1 MRDHHKTVQLLID
14 AGADV
19 TLKDCEGHTALDF
32 AKGRKQDECARVIQ
46 EHAEAGGAAAHEE
59 EVVEAIA
66 DAGSLPHALKLTLSI
81 DLCGNAQK
89 SSAHTLAEVRA
100 WLESGGH
107 ADAAMDSRCS
117 DLTLFMAAA
126 GNGDVPLLK
135 LLLEYNATVDL
146 EIGGGV
152 TAMVCA
158 VGASPTLISL
168 AFRCSVCAHAACTCT
183 CTCRVH
189 MLHAH
194 AACTCRVHM
203 PHAHAACTCREL
215 ACFVPAQITAKET
228 LYSYSLEQGA
238 TCGLR

>member
-59 EVVEAIA
+59 EEVVEAIA
-66 DAGSLPHALKLTLSI
+66 DAGALPHALKLTLSI

-107 ADAAMDSRCS
+107 ADAAMDPSS

-168 AFRCSVCAHAACTCT
+168 AFRCSVCAHA
-183 CTCRVH
+183 TCRMH
-189 MLHAH
+189 MPHAH

-203 PHAHAACTCREL
+203 PHAHAMHM
-215 ACFVPAQITAKET
+215 P
-228 LYSYSLEQGA
+228 
-238 TCGLR
+238 